1 MTVTLASAY
10 KNHLISKTLR
20 WSHLMSNKSIFMHYP
35 IIRKGAERETDLLEK
50 LFTVLFDVINELP
63 SSGEPRSSDALLR
76 ARKLTAEASFKAAAI
91 SGALAL
97 PPGPLGWLT
106 ILPDLAAIWR
116 VQAKLVA
123 DIAAVYGKK
132 GNLTQESIIYC
143 LFRHAAAQ
151 AVRDLVTRM
160 GGRWVVQRV
169 SVRMTRDVLHG
180 LGIKLVCR
188 VGRRRLWQLL
198 PAIGAFAVAGYAYYD
213 TDQVGQTAIEFFSK
227 EIESSD
233 KSPF

>member
-1 MTVTLASAY
+1 ML
-10 KNHLISKTLR
+10 N
-20 WSHLMSNKSIFMHYP
+20 NSIFAYQP
-35 IIRKGAERETDLLEK
+35 ISRKGAAQEIDLLEK
-50 LFTVLFDVINELP
+50 LFTVVFKVTSEMP
-63 SSGEPRSSDALLR
+63 STGETQSLDALSR
-76 ARKLTAEASFKAAAI
+76 ARKLTAEASLRAATI

-132 GNLTQESIIYC
+132 GNLTQQSIIYC

-160 GGRWVVQRV
+160 GERLVVQRV
-169 SVRMTRDVLHG
+169 SVQVTRDVLSRIG
-180 LGIKLVCR
+180 VKLVYR

-198 PAIGAFAVAGYAYYD
+198 PAIGALAVAGYAYYD
-213 TDQVGQTAIEFFSK
+213 TDQVGQTAIEFFSRD
-227 EIESSD
+227 IECSNEQLS
-233 KSPF
+233 

>member
-1 MTVTLASAY
+1 MP
-10 KNHLISKTLR
+10 
-20 WSHLMSNKSIFMHYP
+20 NKFFHHP
-35 IIRKGAERETDLLEK
+35 IIRKTAAQEIDLLEK
-50 LFTVLFDVINELP
+50 LFSVLFKVIDEVP
-63 SSGEPRSSDALLR
+63 SSGERQSSDALLR

-97 PPGPLGWLT
+97 PSGPLGWLT

-132 GNLTQESIIYC
+132 GNLTEESIIYC

-151 AVRDLVTRM
+151 VVRDLVTRV
-160 GGRWVVQRV
+160 GERLAVQRV
-169 SVRMTRDVLHG
+169 SVRVTREVLRG
-180 LGIKLVCR
+180 VGVRLVYR
-188 VGRRRLWQLL
+188 IGRRRLWQFL
-198 PAIGAFAVAGYAYYD
+198 PAIGALTVAGYAYYD

-227 EIESSD
+227 ELDSNE
-233 KSPF
+233 PEFRG